1 MTKLS
6 DDQIARWL
14 KRNDESRVAIPAESP
29 DGTSFADAESML
41 PAAARCDIAIDGF
54 DAIESQV
61 STVTEVEVPSL
72 TLTVSID
79 PNAMDPLS
87 ARVIPL
93 AIVVIEF
100 RCMDESTSAWS
111 RKNGATPTDWKTE
124 RMIEGSWSL
133 PRTSGEWQEQTRQ
146 SQRVGSTPLD
156 PGRRGVGW
164 SNRSRTVGVERED
177 TAARVA

>member
-1 MTKLS
+1 MT
-6 DDQIARWL
+6 IAL
-14 KRNDESRVAIPAESP
+14 PAAMSP
-29 DGTSFADAESML
+29 DDVTSFPDAESML

-79 PNAMDPLS
+79 PNAIDPLS

-100 RCMDESTSAWS
+100 RCCDESVIAWS
-111 RKNGATPTDWKTE
+111 RKNGVTAPVALKAGKERRCLEEDAQGLEDWE
-124 RMIEGSWSL
+124 DDDRGCMIASSYVGRRAGRMEDGAKSMCGIKASRSWSL
-133 PRTSGEWQEQTRQ
+133 RCW
-146 SQRVGSTPLD
+146 
-156 PGRRGVGW
+156 
-164 SNRSRTVGVERED
+164 VE
-177 TAARVA
+177 